1 LENDL
6 LPVQWLI
13 SARND
18 LATIIEYIAER
29 NDVAALELQEDIERA
44 ASQLPQHPYLYRLG
58 RVAGTREI
66 VVHPNY
72 LVVYRIQPALIEIVA
87 VLHSRQQY
95 PVKDSGKR

>member
-1 LENDL
+1 M
-6 LPVQWLI
+6 LPVQWLTK
-13 SARND
+13 ARNN

-44 ASQLPQHPYLYRLG
+44 ASQLPQHPYLYRPG

-72 LVVYRIQPALIEIVA
+72 LVVYRIRPAVIEIVT
-87 VLHSRQQY
+87 VLHTRQQY
-95 PVKDSGKR
+95 PAPR

>member
-1 LENDL
+1 M

-13 SARND
+13 TARND

-29 NDVAALELQEDIERA
+29 NDIAALALQEDIERA
-44 ASQLPQHPYLYRLG
+44 TSQLPQHPYLYRPG

-72 LVVYRIQPALIEIVA
+72 LVVYRIQPAVIEIVA

-95 PVKDSGKR
+95 PAVP